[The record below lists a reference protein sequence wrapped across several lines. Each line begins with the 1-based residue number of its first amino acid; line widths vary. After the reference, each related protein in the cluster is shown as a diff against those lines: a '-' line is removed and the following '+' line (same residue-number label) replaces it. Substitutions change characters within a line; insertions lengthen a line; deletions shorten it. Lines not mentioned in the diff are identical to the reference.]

1 MRGAEPGVARAQAVL
16 LNPEIGIVVVE
27 EDNLVF
33 IEGKP
38 TLWNGRKAA
47 VLSCVMASR
56 EGHHRGLR
64 TGHVPTGVTS
74 GTWESL
80 LSPCTKEPAFKG
92 CRLTQESWC

>member
-1 MRGAEPGVARAQAVL
+1 MRGAEPGVARVQDVL

-56 EGHHRGLR
+56 EGHHLGLR
-64 TGHVPTGVTS
+64 TGHVLTGVTREL
-74 GTWESL
+74 GRAYCL
-80 LSPCTKEPAFKG
+80 PALMSRHSRAAG
-92 CRLTQESWC
+92 